1 MKKIVQFLLS
11 LVLVMTLASCSSE
24 NSKVPENPSNNEST
38 KKPIVQNNEPEK
50 PAIVFE
56 EITVVDN
63 EFCTIKI
70 TGINPDN
77 LWGYTLNAYLENKS
91 KDTTFMFS
99 IDGAAINGI
108 QTQPLF
114 ASEVAPNKKS
124 NVEISFMDST
134 FSNYSASDFTDI
146 ELSFRV
152 YDSNDWAVDE
162 VAEVTQ
168 NIYPLGQEKAIH
180 YVRPSQPTD
189 TVLVDNDQLTI
200 VVTGYE
206 IDDIWGYSANFYL
219 VNKTDKEVMVSVD
232 DVSVN
237 GYMADPFF
245 ATTIK
250 PNKVQFSSM
259 TWSDSVFEENSISE
273 VESIEMTLKVYDANN
288 WLDQDI
294 FLETFTLNP

>member
-11 LVLVMTLASCSSE
+11 LVLVMTFASCSSE

-38 KKPIVQNNEPEK
+38 KKTIVQNNEPEK

-152 YDSNDWAVDE
+152 YDSNDWAADE

-273 VESIEMTLKVYDANN
+273 VESIEMTLKVYDVKN

>member
-11 LVLVMTLASCSSE
+11 LVLVMTFASCSSE

-50 PAIVFE
+50 PVIVFE
-56 EITVVDN
+56 EITVIDN

-152 YDSNDWAVDE
+152 YDSNDWAADE
-162 VAEVTQ
+162 VAEVKQ

-273 VESIEMTLKVYDANN
+273 VESIEMTLKVYDAKN

>member
-24 NSKVPENPSNNEST
+24 DSKVPENPS
-38 KKPIVQNNEPEK
+38 NNEPEK

-134 FSNYSASDFTDI
+134 FSDYSASDFTDI

-152 YDSNDWAVDE
+152 YDSNDWAADE

-180 YVRPSQPTD
+180 YVRPNQSTD

-273 VESIEMTLKVYDANN
+273 VESIEMTLKVYDVKN

>member
-24 NSKVPENPSNNEST
+24 NSKVPENPSNNE
-38 KKPIVQNNEPEK
+38 PEK

-56 EITVVDN
+56 EITVIDN

-77 LWGYTLNAYLENKS
+77 LWGYTLNTYLENKS

-134 FSNYSASDFTDI
+134 FSDYSASDFTDI

-189 TVLVDNDQLTI
+189 TVLVDNDQLTT